1 MGDMSRN
8 APDHTCLFQKASEQ
22 HGYFL
27 AAQARACGFNW
38 DLLSHHTR
46 AGRFIRLRR
55 GLYRL
60 RDYPSSPRSEVVEA
74 WLAVGKDAAAVSHES
89 ALELLGLS
97 DVIPDAVHLSVPRS
111 RRHLPKLPG
120 VTIHTTTRPLGP
132 GEVALR
138 QGIRV
143 TTLARTILDAA
154 ETGTAPEQI
163 ETAVAQAIDRGM
175 ATPEQLR
182 EAAAARPNR
191 VRRLIDQAL
200 DRVEQ

>member
-1 MGDMSRN
+1 MGDITRGT
-8 APDHTCLFQKASEQ
+8 PDHTCLFQKASEQ

-46 AGRFIRLRR
+46 TGRFIRLRR

-74 WLAVGKDAAAVSHES
+74 WLAVGKDAAVVSHES

-97 DVIPDAVHLSVPRS
+97 DAIPDAVHISVPRS
-111 RRHLPKLPG
+111 RRHLPRLPG
-120 VTIHTTTRPLGP
+120 AAIHTTTRPPRP
-132 GEVALR
+132 GEVAVR
-138 QGIRV
+138 QGVRV
-143 TTLARTILDAA
+143 TAPARTIVDAT

-163 ETAVAQAIDRGM
+163 EMAVAQAIERGM
-175 ATPEQLR
+175 VTPGQLR
-182 EAAAARPNR
+182 EAAAARSNR
-191 VRRLIDQAL
+191 VRQLVDQAL
-200 DRVEQ
+200 ARVGQ